1 MPHVTMAA
9 NFSRRVFE
17 QQPWRVASAIGKDAV
32 KLFALQRVTSPGDTS
47 VTRWQ
52 FQRTFPLY
60 APYITDEHGHLRFA
74 QLNPAGK
81 VKVIAKGRR
90 YRSQPTVSP
99 GLAGFLRAYQLGGGY
114 TPGPLFLVT
123 LLAGLAGS
131 IGVLRRRVSPGQRA
145 TATACVLTFLSA
157 AAVLLASDLFEF
169 SWRYQL
175 PALVTLPPAGAL
187 GIMVVA
193 GYAADRRRPAT
204 RQVPG
209 PGRGSSPASGG
220 ERPGSPRK
228 DRASAG

>member
-1 MPHVTMAA
+1 
-9 NFSRRVFE
+9 
-17 QQPWRVASAIGKDAV
+17 
-32 KLFALQRVTSPGDTS
+32 
-47 VTRWQ
+47 
-52 FQRTFPLY
+52 
-60 APYITDEHGHLRFA
+60 
-74 QLNPAGK
+74 
-81 VKVIAKGRR
+81 
-90 YRSQPTVSP
+90 VSP

-131 IGVLRRRVSPGQRA
+131 IGVLRRRVSPEQRA

-157 AAVLLASDLFEF
+157 VAVLLASDLFEF

-193 GYAADRRRPAT
+193 GYVADRRRAPQ
-204 RQVPG
+204 QVPG
-209 PGRGSSPASGG
+209 PGRGPALAAGG